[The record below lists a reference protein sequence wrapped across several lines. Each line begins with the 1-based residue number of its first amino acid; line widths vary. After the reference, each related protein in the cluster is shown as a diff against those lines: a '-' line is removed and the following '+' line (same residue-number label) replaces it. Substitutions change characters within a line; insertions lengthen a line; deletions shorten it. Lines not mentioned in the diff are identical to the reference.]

1 MNQIV
6 IIGRLTRDV
15 EMRYVPETGMP
26 VANFTVAVDRDY
38 KDKDGNRATDFL
50 DVQVWNKQAQSC
62 EQCLSKGS
70 LVCVN
75 GSVRV
80 ESYED
85 RMGNKRR
92 AWRINANRVQFLSP
106 KSNSTHIALDMAI
119 EDINKGN
126 TGNVP
131 SHLKTNSD
139 NLTMF
144 QESKFWLF
152 VCMLLLKRL

>member
-1 MNQIV
+1 
-6 IIGRLTRDV
+6 
-15 EMRYVPETGMP
+15 MP

-106 KSNSTHIALDMAI
+106 KSNS
-119 EDINKGN
+119 
-126 TGNVP
+126 
-131 SHLKTNSD
+131 NSYTQNNND
-139 NLTMF
+139 NSEVFTPNF
-144 QESKFWLF
+144 EFYKSIGDSGSYSQIVNS
-152 VCMLLLKRL
+152 CMLWMRVIS

>member
-15 EMRYVPETGMP
+15 EMRYVPGTGMP

-106 KSNSTHIALDMAI
+106 KSNSNSNTQNNNDNNSAVFTPNFDDVPDFMAI
-119 EDINKGN
+119 DDDM
-126 TGNVP
+126 P
-131 SHLKTNSD
+131 
-139 NLTMF
+139 F
-144 QESKFWLF
+144 
-152 VCMLLLKRL
+152 